1 VDGLLQKLV
10 SYYKVINN
18 NLLLQSSELLTE
30 KFVNN
35 NYNKTNED
43 NIKNLITLIESYY
56 FF

>member
-1 VDGLLQKLV
+1 MDGLLQKLV